1 MIKIKIKFLNTNSVL
16 DFVSMSNEFNG
27 DIIVSYGHIEF
38 DGKSTIGMLNI
49 PINKIL
55 NIQINSVNPD
65 EEKKFYEMIKEYE
78 V

>member
-1 MIKIKIKFLNTNSVL
+1 MIKIKIKFSNTKDVLN
-16 DFVSMSNEFNG
+16 FVSLSNEFSG
-27 DIIVSYGHIEF
+27 DILVSYGHIDF
-38 DGKSTIGMLNI
+38 DGKSTVGMMNI

-55 NIQINSVNPD
+55 NVQINTVDSD

>member
-55 NIQINSVNPD
+55 NVQINSVNPD

>member
-1 MIKIKIKFLNTNSVL
+1 M
-16 DFVSMSNEFNG
+16 
-27 DIIVSYGHIEF
+27 VSYGHIDF
-38 DGKSTIGMLNI
+38 DGKSTVGMMNI

-55 NIQINSVNPD
+55 NVKINSVNPD